1 MKMLIVMLMLASLV
15 GCGTVRG
22 TTSGLL
28 DGASQ
33 DLQSLSNAVKGKE
46 TK

>member
-1 MKMLIVMLMLASLV
+1 MKQAVMIMLLASLV

>member
-1 MKMLIVMLMLASLV
+1 MKTVVATIMLASLV

>member
-1 MKMLIVMLMLASLV
+1 MKTVVAIIMLASLV

-33 DLQSLSNAVKGKE
+33 DLQSLANVVKGKDS
-46 TK
+46 K